1 MTQDRQQSILD
12 YLKNH
17 NLATV
22 DDLVQITGASAA
34 TIRRDLIKLNNDGT
48 VYRVHGSVT
57 LNNSVRQPTTSEKIG
72 QHHDAKLRIADEA
85 VKLIDSGNSLIL
97 DAGTTTIE
105 LARKLSDIPLKVI
118 TPDLNI
124 GMLLAD
130 YKNVSVMITGGELDS
145 SSQSCIGEIAR
156 NILHMLH
163 PDYVFVSCN
172 AWDIKYGIT
181 APTSDKANFKSDL
194 IKSGACTVLLADSS
208 KYGKSQL
215 FSVADIKNVD
225 VIITDKNLPESIAE
239 EIRGLGIKLILA

>member
-1 MTQDRQQSILD
+1 MTQDRLQSILD

-22 DDLVQITGASAA
+22 DDLVKVTGASAA

-57 LNNSVRQPTTSEKIG
+57 LNNSVRQPTTSEKVG
-72 QHHDAKLRIADEA
+72 QHHEAKIRIANEA
-85 VKLIDSGNSLIL
+85 VKLVNSGNSLIL

-105 LARKLSDIPLKVI
+105 LARKLNNIPLKVI
-118 TPDLNI
+118 TSDLNI
-124 GMLLAD
+124 GMLLSD
-130 YKNVSVMITGGELDS
+130 NQNVSVVITGGELDS

-156 NILHMLH
+156 NVLSRLH
-163 PDYVFVSCN
+163 PDYAFISCN

-181 APTSDKANFKSDL
+181 APTSDKANFKHDL
-194 IKSGACTVLLADSS
+194 IESGACTVLLADSS

-215 FSVADIKNVD
+215 FSVADIRDID
-225 VIITDKNLPESIAE
+225 VIITDNNLPESVAE
-239 EIRGLGIKLILA
+239 QIRSLGIKLILA